1 MKKETFVFYLSQYE
15 AIKDLND
22 DQIGRI
28 FRAIFEEQLKTTSK
42 QPQNNVVLT
51 GAEKI
56 AFNFIY
62 NQMVVDNE
70 KYLKKCET
78 LKNNAKKGGAPK
90 GNQNAKKQKQPKQPN
105 REKNNLN
112 DNDNDHDNDHNNT
125 LYNPPKGNG
134 EDDELFNTFWK
145 EYPRKVSKGN
155 AEKWFKR
162 NKPDKYLVALMV
174 EKLKVLKQSEQWSKE
189 NGKFIPYPAS
199 WLNAKGWEDEVNAND
214 SKPKYNTTKIYHDEF
229 MGNYKLDENGRRIF
243 V

>member
-90 GNQNAKKQKQPKQPN
+90 GNQNAKKQKQPN

-112 DNDNDHDNDHNNT
+112 DNDNDNVNDNDNDISTGVDIYIYDYIENNFGRT
-125 LYNPPKGNG
+125 LSPVEYEEISKW
-134 EDDELFNTFWK
+134 EDNELTRYAIK
-145 EYPRKVSKGN
+145 N
-155 AEKWFKR
+155 A
-162 NKPDKYLVALMV
+162 
-174 EKLKVLKQSEQWSKE
+174 VL
-189 NGKFIPYPAS
+189 NGKCNIKYISRILESYAKNGIKTVVQAQNEEEEFKNQKEQKQKYQGMSFREQELLRQEEITKQ
-199 WLNAKGWEDEVNAND
+199 WLEEG
-214 SKPKYNTTKIYHDEF
+214 
-229 MGNYKLDENGRRIF
+229 
-243 V
+243 